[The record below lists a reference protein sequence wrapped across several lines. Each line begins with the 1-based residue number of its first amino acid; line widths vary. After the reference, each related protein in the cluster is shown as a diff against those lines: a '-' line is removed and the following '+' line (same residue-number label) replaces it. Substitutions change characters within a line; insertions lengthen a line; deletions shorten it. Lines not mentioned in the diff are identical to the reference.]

1 MKTSSKLSSV
11 KRVYVSIREP
21 AKAEPAKL
29 ALQPKPPSQPARFI
43 RKRQDRCHTPDQ
55 GNIAQEKTSV
65 SKFIY
70 HRSLSP
76 YMPPKE
82 NSFGYLCVPK
92 DSDALLP
99 TPPAKKEEG
108 LCLPYELAQGAMSGT
123 QDSEVL
129 EVLKPKHTERLADL
143 NELDEFGEFAKFG
156 KFGEFGQLW
165 EMESRGASLA
175 RETHA
180 AVKIVKEE
188 QKPSLSPACK
198 TEKNF
203 FKRPQVQPVPE
214 KDLARNQ
221 TGSNFTHLRTSS
233 RASEAS
239 EAAKKPCKLSE
250 KNLNIEGKRS
260 KRASIKNLCNNF
272 SLNKKVLTKA
282 QLLLPSESK
291 DRKESI
297 SSTLINDENTTVASR
312 TPSPNTSQRNSRCQ
326 ALSKNFKLKKERLAN
341 EVEKHSQV
349 KTVEKEAQEPWVSIL
364 KDLENGIAL
373 KDLPSFQ
380 QCHNSR
386 ISSKL
391 RRDCK

>member
-11 KRVYVSIREP
+11 KRVYVSIREQS
-21 AKAEPAKL
+21 KAEPVKL

-43 RKRQDRCHTPDQ
+43 RKRQDRCNTPEQ
-55 GNIAQEKTSV
+55 RNGNQEKTSV

-82 NSFGYLCVPK
+82 KAFGYFCVPK

-99 TPPAKKEEG
+99 TPPVKKEED
-108 LCLPYELAQGAMSGT
+108 LCMPYELAPGTKETGAV
-123 QDSEVL
+123 DVYKVKNIEKL
-129 EVLKPKHTERLADL
+129 EDL
-143 NELDEFGEFAKFG
+143 NELDKFCQFE
-156 KFGEFGQLW
+156 KL
-165 EMESRGASLA
+165 ATSL
-175 RETHA
+175 TKPNPT
-180 AVKIVKEE
+180 VFKIEKIS
-188 QKPSLSPACK
+188 QHSDHSPAGKELSDPAGK

-203 FKRPQVQPVPE
+203 FKSQMPDPPPDLQVQT
-214 KDLARNQ
+214 R
-221 TGSNFTHLRTSS
+221 SNFTHLRTSS
-233 RASEAS
+233 GQSDVNKSAS
-239 EAAKKPCKLSE
+239 KPSDLSS
-250 KNLNIEGKRS
+250 NLEVKRS
-260 KRASIKNLCNNF
+260 KRASIKNLCHNF

-282 QLLLPSESK
+282 QLLLPSDHKE
-291 DRKESI
+291 RKEST

-326 ALSKNFKLKKERLAN
+326 ALSKNFKLKKDRLAS

-349 KTVEKEAQEPWVSIL
+349 KNIEKEGQEPWVSIL

-380 QCHNSR
+380 QYQNSR
-386 ISSKL
+386 VSVKL